1 MKRFWTFWCAAL
13 CVAGTS
19 CTSGPSADKLVG
31 VWLEPIPG
39 MDGFQGMALSADG
52 TARSVNMATLE
63 YDRWQLLGRQLV
75 LAGKSIGNGQTLGF
89 ADTLDIVRVDAD
101 SLILGRGDG
110 RRAYSRAADA
120 FDAEPEN
127 ETHVVL
133 EGTVTFAPEVRTFR
147 AAGDSTTFWL
157 IDESGCLEQRFV
169 ELGRAEWTVGAELE
183 LCPVDNSVAEF
194 AADYD
199 GAYRVVRILRLDEAE

>member
-1 MKRFWTFWCAAL
+1 MDSNCYLCRNSVLDGMLTVKKRIHEEILDVLVCGSV
-13 CVAGTS
+13 CGRNS

-63 YDRWQLLGRQLV
+63 YDRWQLFGRQLV
-75 LAGKSIGNGQTLGF
+75 LAGKSIGNGQTLEF

-133 EGTVTFAPEVRTFR
+133 EVR
-147 AAGDSTTFWL
+147 
-157 IDESGCLEQRFV
+157 
-169 ELGRAEWTVGAELE
+169 
-183 LCPVDNSVAEF
+183 
-194 AADYD
+194 
-199 GAYRVVRILRLDEAE
+199 

>member
-1 MKRFWTFWCAAL
+1 MRGRCRASRKVRPSRF
-13 CVAGTS
+13 VQH
-19 CTSGPSADKLVG
+19 LVVHLAI
-31 VWLEPIPG
+31 VWRIEVDVHRSVLVLVYVSQVG
-39 MDGFQGMALSADG
+39 RVHQNLSAISQQFLQ
-52 TARSVNMATLE
+52 TVEQRWQTLE
-63 YDRWQLLGRQLV
+63 
-75 LAGKSIGNGQTLGF
+75 F

-169 ELGRAEWTVGAELE
+169 ESGRAEWTVGAELE
-183 LCPVDNSVAEF
+183 LCPVDKSVAEF

>member
-1 MKRFWTFWCAAL
+1 MKKFWKFWCAAL

-19 CTSGPSADKLVG
+19 CAPGPSADKLVG

-52 TARSVNMATLE
+52 TARSVNMATLV
-63 YDRWQLLGRQLV
+63 YDRWQLIGRQLV
-75 LAGKSIGNGQTLGF
+75 LEGKSIGNGQTIEF
-89 ADTLDIVRVDAD
+89 ADTLDVVRVDAD
-101 SLILGRGDG
+101 SLILARESGRWGLC
-110 RRAYSRAADA
+110 RAADG
-120 FDAEPEN
+120 FEAEPAA
-127 ETHVVL
+127 VVL

-147 AAGDSTTFWL
+147 IAGDSATFWL
-157 IDESGCLEQRFV
+157 IDESGYLEQRFV
-169 ELGRAEWTVGAELE
+169 ESGRAEWTVGAELE
-183 LCPVDNSVAEF
+183 LCPVDKSAAEF

>member
-1 MKRFWTFWCAAL
+1 M
-13 CVAGTS
+13 
-19 CTSGPSADKLVG
+19 
-31 VWLEPIPG
+31 
-39 MDGFQGMALSADG
+39 
-52 TARSVNMATLE
+52 
-63 YDRWQLLGRQLV
+63 
-75 LAGKSIGNGQTLGF
+75 
-89 ADTLDIVRVDAD
+89 RVDAD

-169 ELGRAEWTVGAELE
+169 ESGRAEWTVGAELE
-183 LCPVDNSVAEF
+183 LCPVDKSVAEF